1 MSLSGVRD
9 FSVID
14 TPPADRFPVKVH
26 VGEYDE
32 DVISSAIRHELQRG
46 GQVYYISNRVRGI
59 ERVVERVQA
68 AVPEASVGV
77 GHGQMSEH
85 QLERVMES
93 FAAGKIDVLVATTI
107 VESGIDNPH
116 TNTLIIDDSHRL
128 GLAQLYQLK
137 GRVGRSHVKAY
148 AYFLFPRGQAL
159 TDQAYERLTALQEH
173 TELGS
178 GIKVAMRDLEIR
190 GAGSLLG
197 AEQSGSVS
205 AVGFDLYA
213 QMLREAVSEV
223 RGEPLPAH
231 PEVRVDLPVAAFL
244 PEEYVPEVDER
255 VLMYRRIAAVSS
267 PEAIEGITADLEA
280 RFGAPPLPARQLLA
294 IARIKTLAAELGIGT
309 VSLARHRLT
318 LCPVRL
324 SPEEQGMLAVEG
336 AVYVARTSC
345 VHFVQSGGEDPTG
358 TAVRAL
364 GAILGAVRGPASG
377 RDTP

>member
-1 MSLSGVRD
+1 D

-32 DVISSAIRHELQRG
+32 EVVSSAIRNEIQRG

-68 AVPEASVGV
+68 AVPEARIGV

-85 QLERVMES
+85 QLERVMEAFS
-93 FAAGKIDVLVATTI
+93 AGQVDVLVATTI

-116 TNTLIIDDSHRL
+116 TNTLIIDDAHRL
-128 GLAQLYQLK
+128 GLGQLYQLK
-137 GRVGRSHVKAY
+137 GRVGRSHVRAY
-148 AYFLFPRGQAL
+148 AYFLFPTNQSL
-159 TDQAYERLTALQEH
+159 TEQAYERLAAIQEH
-173 TELGS
+173 SELGS

-244 PEEYVPEVDER
+244 PEEYVPETDER
-255 VLMYRRIAAVSS
+255 VLLYRRIAAAIT
-267 PEAIEGITADLEA
+267 PEGVESLITEIESRYG
-280 RFGAPPLPARQLLA
+280 PLAAPARDLLTV
-294 IARIKTLAAELGIGT
+294 ARIKTIAAELGITT
-309 VSLARHRLT
+309 VSLTRHRLS
-318 LCPVRL
+318 L
-324 SPEEQGMLAVEG
+324 SPVNLSDSERGILAGAG
-336 AVYVARTSC
+336 AVYVARTRS
-345 VHFVQSGGEDPTG
+345 VHFVEMPGEAPG
-358 TAVRAL
+358 ATAIRAL
-364 GAILGAVRGPASG
+364 GAILSAVQSPSG
-377 RDTP
+377 DHNVS